1 MRCGIS
7 WAACYARCRRA
18 THCTSTAG
26 RPGWCASRS
35 PVAMRRRPACG
46 SWWRPT
52 RDSIRT
58 TRRSC
63 RCRSRSHAP
72 CSSATVARSR
82 CVRTGLDGRC
92 SRCTCPVVAGME
104 EVDVESVQTPQRRVL
119 IVDDEPGVR
128 ESLRMVLKNAYETV
142 AVSSAPEA
150 FSQLS
155 AGSADVVLLDI
166 VMPGIDGL
174 QVLEEIHAR
183 HPALP
188 VVMLTATKTVK
199 TAVTAMKLGAFDYLT
214 KPFDVDQLRVVL
226 DKATEKA
233 ALVREVEALRTEVGR
248 RYQLDNI
255 VGRSPAMQDVF
266 RTVLTVAP
274 LKTTV
279 LITGESGT
287 GKERIAK
294 AIHYASPR
302 ARKPLVALNCA
313 AIPETLLES
322 ELFGHERGSFTDAHA
337 KKLGQFELAHESTLF
352 LDEIAEMGA
361 ATQAK
366 LLRVLE
372 QGEFLRVGGQRP
384 VRVDVR
390 IIAATNRDLA
400 AAMRDGSFRPDL
412 YYRLNVVA
420 IPLPPL
426 RARRDDLVPLV
437 RHFVTLK
444 TGEMGIA
451 EKTIRPEVVD
461 ALLRYSWPGNVRE
474 LENLIERLLVLSE
487 GPTVTL
493 DDLPEALREN
503 AGNAGGALR
512 DEVLAGHKSLGVA
525 VGEFER
531 DLILETLQQTEF
543 NQTRAA
549 QKLGTTRRIL
559 KYRMDQ
565 LGIQTPERDGALRP
579 RAPAA

>member
-1 MRCGIS
+1 
-7 WAACYARCRRA
+7 
-18 THCTSTAG
+18 
-26 RPGWCASRS
+26 
-35 PVAMRRRPACG
+35 
-46 SWWRPT
+46 
-52 RDSIRT
+52 
-58 TRRSC
+58 
-63 RCRSRSHAP
+63 
-72 CSSATVARSR
+72 
-82 CVRTGLDGRC
+82 
-92 SRCTCPVVAGME
+92 
-104 EVDVESVQTPQRRVL
+104 
-119 IVDDEPGVR
+119 
-128 ESLRMVLKNAYETV
+128 MVLKNAYETV

-155 AGSADVVLLDI
+155 AGCADVVLLDI

-174 QVLEEIHAR
+174 QVLEEIRAR

-248 RYQLDNI
+248 RYQIDNI
-255 VGRSPAMQDVF
+255 VGRSLAMQDVF

-420 IPLPPL
+420 VPLPPL

-444 TGEMGIA
+444 AEEMGIA

-493 DDLPEALREN
+493 DDLPEALREST
-503 AGNAGGALR
+503 GHGGGALR

-531 DLILETLQQTEF
+531 DLILETLQQTDF

-579 RAPAA
+579 RVPAA

>member
-1 MRCGIS
+1 
-7 WAACYARCRRA
+7 
-18 THCTSTAG
+18 
-26 RPGWCASRS
+26 
-35 PVAMRRRPACG
+35 
-46 SWWRPT
+46 
-52 RDSIRT
+52 
-58 TRRSC
+58 
-63 RCRSRSHAP
+63 
-72 CSSATVARSR
+72 VAR
-82 CVRTGLDGRC
+82 
-92 SRCTCPVVAGME
+92 
-104 EVDVESVQTPQRRVL
+104 
-119 IVDDEPGVR
+119 
-128 ESLRMVLKNAYETV
+128 
-142 AVSSAPEA
+142 AVH
-150 FSQLS
+150 F
-155 AGSADVVLLDI
+155 
-166 VMPGIDGL
+166 
-174 QVLEEIHAR
+174 
-183 HPALP
+183 
-188 VVMLTATKTVK
+188 
-199 TAVTAMKLGAFDYLT
+199 
-214 KPFDVDQLRVVL
+214 
-226 DKATEKA
+226 
-233 ALVREVEALRTEVGR
+233 
-248 RYQLDNI
+248 N
-255 VGRSPAMQDVF
+255 
-266 RTVLTVAP
+266 
-274 LKTTV
+274 
-279 LITGESGT
+279 
-287 GKERIAK
+287 
-294 AIHYASPR
+294 SPR
-302 ARKPLVALNCA
+302 KDRPFVAINCA
-313 AIPETLLES
+313 AITETLLES

-493 DDLPEALREN
+493 DDLPEALRE
-503 AGNAGGALR
+503 GNGHGGGALR

-525 VGEFER
+525 VGDFER
-531 DLILETLQQTEF
+531 DLILETLRQTDF

-565 LGIQTPERDGALRP
+565 LGIQTPEREGALRP